1 MVLITLILTLITWDN
16 NAESGLSYVIHNEA
30 TILFKLLY
38 TPRTSIGH
46 ERAHPQIH
54 AQKHKRQ

>member
-1 MVLITLILTLITWDN
+1 MWDN

-38 TPRTSIGH
+38 TPRTSIGQ
-46 ERAHPQIH
+46 ERAHPQIR
-54 AQKHKRQ
+54 AQKHKTQ